1 MIKLLKIGNAIYEN
15 YELITLKPTEFDEN
29 GNPTKFEEVY
39 TIDLQNLREY
49 IKDTVL
55 WYAKILIERTLNQK
69 HYHSLGDVL
78 IYKENN
84 DEEAVKLYNWY
95 LNFENLVWNWL
106 ENEFPNISDDE
117 LLNIDIKN
125 MLLQFQT
132 QAEGGEQQ

>member
-1 MIKLLKIGNAIYEN
+1 MIKLLKVGDTVYEN
-15 YELITLKPTEFDEN
+15 YNLITLIPTEFDEE
-29 GNPTKFEEVY
+29 GNPTRFEEVY

-55 WYAKILIERTLNQK
+55 WYTKVLIERKLNQK

-78 IYKENN
+78 IYKERN
-84 DEEAVKLYNWY
+84 DEEAVELYNWY

-106 ENEFPNISDDE
+106 ENEFPNISDNE

-125 MLLQFQT
+125 ILLQFQT
-132 QAEGGEQQ
+132 QAEEGGNQ